1 MNIHKVSEI
10 FIAKGAGL
18 DTDTTAVGSITK
30 QFNFL
35 SADNTVV
42 QGGSVTPSTDPTI
55 YALNELANG
64 DLKRSFPIKAT
75 NIVSMTGAKYAP
87 ATRCV
92 RAIGYSRSGATGTI
106 EVNSSTQYT
115 GTIVFKSDKLLFS
128 ERQETLRF
136 QFTSA
141 ANATKSS
148 IADQIVGAINATAY
162 ATGATKVIKAVKVGN
177 QTGVYGVTNATEFG
191 VEIWGLDVE
200 QFNATSY
207 KEVIVQFEVFLDSN
221 SGFGATTKTNV
232 QSADHGVG
240 TYRSIY
246 NLEKYN
252 YQYEGVLNRRLFPVP
267 ELAYLASSTGVTS
280 DTLAAFTVT
289 GTIAEDKVTFSAASN
304 VELPAGSIVLL
315 DGVQYEIKYYISSTV
330 AILTTVLSAGLA
342 ADAVKGKAWYDVI
355 NITIDDTVSTPGA
368 NVSAV
373 SKKHIVVAVEA
384 IETSDDDMENKSTT
398 SSDLETLLNAWS
410 PVGTLAL

>member
-1 MNIHKVSEI
+1 MNTHKVSEI
-10 FIAKGAGL
+10 FIATGAGL

-42 QGGSVTPSTDPTI
+42 QGGSVTASTDPVI

-75 NIVSMTGAKYAP
+75 NVVSMTGASYAP
-87 ATRCV
+87 AKRCV
-92 RAIGYSRSGATGTI
+92 RAIGYSRYGATGSI
-106 EVNSSTQYT
+106 EVNNSTQYT
-115 GTIVFKSDKLLFS
+115 GTIVFNYDKLLFS

-141 ANATKSS
+141 ASATQSS
-148 IADQIVGAINATAY
+148 IADQIVSAINATAY
-162 ATGATKVIKAVKVGN
+162 ATGATKVIKAVKVGDG
-177 QTGVYGVTNATEFG
+177 TGVYGTTAATNFG

-207 KEVIVQFEVFLDSN
+207 KEVIVQFNVFLNSD
-221 SGFGATTKTNV
+221 SGFGATTKTDV
-232 QSADHGVG
+232 QSADPGVG
-240 TYRSIY
+240 TYKSVY

-267 ELAYLASSTGVTS
+267 ELAYLASSTGITS
-280 DTLAAFTVT
+280 TTLAAFTVT
-289 GTIAEDKVTFSAASN
+289 GTSGEDKLTFSGAASTQ
-304 VELPAGSIVLL
+304 LPAGSIIV
-315 DGVQYEIKYYISSTV
+315 VSSNTYEVKYWISSTV
-330 AILTTVLSAGLA
+330 AVLTSVLLTSPSTT
-342 ADAVKGKAWYDVI
+342 AVAGKAWYDII
-355 NITIDDTVSTPGA
+355 NITIDDTVSTPGV

-384 IETSDDDMENKSTT
+384 IETTDDAMTNASTT
-398 SSDLETLLNAWS
+398 SSDLVTLLNAWS
-410 PVGTLAL
+410 PVGTLSL